1 MNKIIMSITTLFL
14 LSMLSSCGSS
24 SSSRTTTAPVTSLIK
39 GIAVDDLILNGI
51 ITANTIKQQKLNSTR
66 TSTKDGTYELIID
79 DYIGVVIVE
88 ASCDKDSELRS
99 IVGVITPCPLDIR
112 LRTIANA
119 GGRSTPIIT
128 NISALTEAIYQR
140 AVVLSGGITVTVSAY
155 EQARAEIG
163 EMFGVDPINDDP
175 QEGNYQEIIEA
186 FNSVAE
192 TTDQSVQDVVTTF
205 AIDAS
210 DGSLSHVIS
219 QEIAQAI
226 TDRNISNNIADSNGT
241 YTPNSGETVA
251 STSAKDLSKEMFSAL
266 RTETLTLLNYNSPTK
281 NGVLDFQS
289 EDLADSIKYFTLHI
303 ETAGYY
309 QQEILTVIFDAI
321 RASKTK
327 SEDMI
332 GDGGG
337 FLIIV
342 EKETDSTWS
351 YVFKTNN
358 IYKGTIEVPS
368 NNPDDYMINSNFR
381 SLDFEF
387 NGVIPEY
394 KYEDISKYSDINSIS
409 YQTLLGNVN
418 VSSKATNKIV
428 TLMENTKLINSDGTE
443 SIEIVKMQSTS
454 DHLSD
459 FTYRKLDFAI
469 FEARVKDFYLKGNIA
484 VPTYVYNSNIHQ
496 NAGYI
501 AQRFIFNGEVLDTR
515 NNTKVEAYPLDI
527 NWKDAST
534 ITQAQYDFDKKDPAK
549 EVYDSVE
556 NTVNSSH
563 YTRLYD
569 LSLNGN
575 IISENQSSTDIN
587 IAYENFSDHHES
599 TSVVYSHNSTM
610 LNVRT
615 TFSNSEKQDGTI
627 YLSIPTG
634 ITANF
639 KFKDGK
645 IVEGDL
651 DSFAGS
657 FVTKDSVAIAT
668 IEYREGAIIVK
679 YIDDGS
685 FETIL

>member
-1 MNKIIMSITTLFL
+1 MNKIIISIATLFL

-24 SSSRTTTAPVTSLIK
+24 SSSRPTTPITSLVK

-51 ITANTIKQQKLNSTR
+51 ITANSLKQQKLNSTR
-66 TSTKDGTYELIID
+66 TSKQDGSYELIIN
-79 DYIGVVIVE
+79 DYIGVVVVE
-88 ASCDKDSELRS
+88 ASCDKDSELKS
-99 IVGVITPCPLDIR
+99 ILGAIKPCPLDTR

-119 GGRSTPIIT
+119 GGRATPVIG

-140 AVVLSGGITVTVSAY
+140 ALALSGGVAVTVSAY

-163 EMFGVDPINDDP
+163 EMFGVDPINDNP
-175 QEGNYQEIIEA
+175 EEGNYQEIIEA
-186 FNSVAE
+186 FNSVANS
-192 TTDQSVQDVVTTF
+192 TNQSVQEVVTAF
-205 AIDAS
+205 AIDSS
-210 DGSLSHVIS
+210 DGSLSSVIS

-226 TDRNISNNIADSNGT
+226 TDRNISNNMADNNGT
-241 YTPNSGETVA
+241 YTPNSGEIVA
-251 STSAKDLSKEMFSAL
+251 STSAEDLSKEMFTSL

-289 EDLADSIKYFTLHI
+289 KDLADSIKYFTLHI

-337 FLIIV
+337 FLVVV
-342 EKETDSTWS
+342 EKETDNTWS
-351 YVFKTNN
+351 YVFRTNN

-368 NNPDDYMINSNFR
+368 NNPDDYMINSNFT
-381 SLDFEF
+381 SLNFKF

-394 KYEDISKYSDINSIS
+394 TYKDIAKYSDINSIS
-409 YQTLLGNVN
+409 YQTLLGNVK
-418 VSSKATNKIV
+418 VSSESGNKIV

-443 SIEIVKMQSTS
+443 SIEIVKMKSTS

-469 FEARVKDFYLKGNIA
+469 FEARVKDFYLKGNIS
-484 VPTYVYNSNIHQ
+484 VPTYVYNSNIYQ
-496 NAGYI
+496 NGGYI

-534 ITQAQYDFDKKDPAK
+534 VTQAQYDFDKKDPAK

-556 NTVNSSH
+556 NTVNSSY

-587 IAYENFSDHHES
+587 IAYENFADHHEN
-599 TSVVYSHNSTM
+599 TSVAYSHNSTI

-615 TFSNSEKQDGTI
+615 TFSSSDKKNGTI

-645 IVEGDL
+645 IVDGDPE
-651 DSFAGS
+651 SFAGS

-668 IEYREGAIIVK
+668 IEYREDAIIVK

-685 FETIL
+685 FETIF

>member
-1 MNKIIMSITTLFL
+1 MNKIIISITTLFL
-14 LSMLSSCGSS
+14 LSMLNSCGSS
-24 SSSRTTTAPVTSLIK
+24 SSRTTAPITSLIQ

-51 ITANTIKQQKLNSTR
+51 ITGNNIKQQKLSSVR
-66 TSTKDGTYELIID
+66 SSTKDGSYELTIN
-79 DYIGVVIVE
+79 DYIGIMVIE
-88 ASCDKDSELRS
+88 ASCDKDSQLKS
-99 IVGVITPCPLDIR
+99 IDGVLSQCPLDTR

-119 GGRSTPIIT
+119 GGRATPIVA
-128 NISALTEAIYQR
+128 NISALTEVIYQR
-140 AVVLSGGITVTVSAY
+140 AVALSGGITITLSAY

-163 EMFGVDPINDDP
+163 EMFGVDAVNDNP
-175 QEGNYQEIIEA
+175 EEGNYQSIIEA
-186 FNSVAE
+186 FNDVAE
-192 TTDQSVQDVVTTF
+192 TTNQSVQEVVTKF

-210 DGSLSHVIS
+210 DGAIGSSIS

-226 TDRNISNNIADSNGT
+226 SENNISNNIADNNGT
-241 YTPNSGETVA
+241 YTPNSGEIVA
-251 STSAKDLSKEMFSAL
+251 STSPEDLSKEMFRAL

-303 ETAGYY
+303 ETAGFY
-309 QQEILTVIFDAI
+309 QQEILEVIFDAI

-332 GDGGG
+332 GDGAG
-337 FLIIV
+337 FLVIV
-342 EKETDSTWS
+342 EKVSNNNWS
-351 YVFKTNN
+351 YVFKTNS

-368 NNPDDYMINSNFR
+368 NNPDDYMINSNFT
-381 SLDFEF
+381 SLDFIF

-394 KYEDISKYSDINSIS
+394 KYNDINKHSDINSIS
-409 YQTLLGNVN
+409 YQTLLGNVQ
-418 VSSKATNKIV
+418 VSAESTDKIV
-428 TLMENTKLINSDGTE
+428 TLMENTKLTNSDGTE
-443 SIEIVKMQSTS
+443 SIEIVKLQSTS
-454 DHLSD
+454 NHLSD

-469 FEARVKDFYLKGNIA
+469 FEARVKDFYLKGNIEI
-484 VPTYVYNSNIHQ
+484 PTYIYNSKIYQ
-496 NAGYI
+496 NGGYL

-527 NWKDAST
+527 EWKDAST

-569 LSLNGN
+569 LSLQGN
-575 IISENQSSTDIN
+575 IIQEDQSSTNLN
-587 IAYENFSDHHES
+587 ITYENFEDEHENTYVS
-599 TSVVYSHNSTM
+599 YKHNETI

-615 TFSNSEKQDGTI
+615 AFSNSEKKDGVI

-634 ITANF
+634 ITAAFLFEN
-639 KFKDGK
+639 GK
-645 IVEGDL
+645 IVETDL
-651 DSFAGS
+651 ENFKGS
-657 FVTKDSVAIAT
+657 FVLKDSVAIAT

-679 YIDDGS
+679 YINDGS

>member
-1 MNKIIMSITTLFL
+1 MNKIIISITTLFL

-24 SSSRTTTAPVTSLIK
+24 SSSRTTAPVTSLIK
-39 GIAVDDLILNGI
+39 GVAVDDLILNGI
-51 ITANTIKQQKLNSTR
+51 ITGNSIKQQKLNSTR
-66 TSTKDGTYELIID
+66 TSAKDGTYELTID

-88 ASCDKDSELRS
+88 ASCDKSSQLKS
-99 IVGVITPCPLDIR
+99 IKNIITLCPLDTR
-112 LRTIANA
+112 LRTIAKTS
-119 GGRSTPIIT
+119 GRFTPVVA

-140 AVVLSGGITVTVSAY
+140 AVILSGGITVTISAY

-192 TTDQSVQDVVTTF
+192 ATDQSVQDVVNAF

-210 DGSLSHVIS
+210 DGSLSHAIS

-226 TDRNISNNIADSNGT
+226 IDSNISNNIADSNGT

-251 STSAKDLSKEMFSAL
+251 STSSEDLSKEMFTAL

-303 ETAGYY
+303 ETASYY
-309 QQEILTVIFDAI
+309 QQEILEVIFDAI

-327 SEDMI
+327 SEDII
-332 GDGGG
+332 GDGAG

-342 EKETDSTWS
+342 EKETDNSWS
-351 YVFKTNN
+351 YIFKTND

-368 NNPDDYMINSNFR
+368 LNPDDYMINSNFS
-381 SLDFEF
+381 SLYFKF

-394 KYEDISKYSDINSIS
+394 KYKDISKYSDINSIS
-409 YQTLLGNVN
+409 YQTFLGNVK
-418 VSSKATNKIV
+418 VSSVGKNKI
-428 TLMENTKLINSDGTE
+428 TTIMENTKLINSDGTE
-443 SIEIVKMQSTS
+443 SIEIIKMQSTS
-454 DHLSD
+454 DHLAK
-459 FTYRKLDFAI
+459 FTYRKLDFVI
-469 FEARVKDFYLKGNIA
+469 FESRVKDFYLKGNIE
-484 VPTYVYNSNIHQ
+484 VPTYVYNNKVSQ
-496 NAGYI
+496 NGGYI

-515 NNTKVEAYPLDI
+515 NNTKVEVYPLDI
-527 NWKDAST
+527 TWKDAST
-534 ITQAQYDFDKKDPAK
+534 VTQAQYDFDKKDPLK

-556 NTVNSSH
+556 NTVSSNN
-563 YTRLYD
+563 YSRLYD

-575 IISENQSSTDIN
+575 IITENQSSTDIN
-587 IAYENFSDHHES
+587 IAYENFADHHER
-599 TSVVYSHNSTM
+599 TSVAYSHNNTI
-610 LNVRT
+610 LNVKT
-615 TFSNSEKQDGTI
+615 EFDSSDKKNGIIS
-627 YLSIPTG
+627 LSIPTG
-634 ITANF
+634 ITAGF
-639 KFKDGK
+639 KFENGK
-645 IVEGDL
+645 IIEGDL
-651 DSFAGS
+651 ESFVGS
-657 FVTKDSVAIAT
+657 FVTKDSVPIAT